1 MVVSARSE
9 RGSSAPLEAAP
20 RAVIAPFGPTPPP
33 SSYVTFLEC
42 ARCGARLD
50 HTREAHLCTD
60 CGGPLLA
67 RYDLELIE
75 QSVPRSVLDGRERSL
90 WRYRELLPLEEPG
103 NAVSLGEGNTPLYE
117 LPALGSKLGLPRLM
131 VKDEGL
137 LPTGTFKARGA
148 ALGVSRAKELG
159 AGTLVLPTAGNA
171 GSAWAAYGARAGIGV
186 VVVMPEGT
194 PEVIQRETAAYGART
209 YLVQGSIADAGAVVK
224 RAVAEYG
231 WYDASTLKEPYRIEG
246 KKTMGF
252 ELAEQLGWR
261 LPDVIVYPTGG
272 GVGMIGMWKAFEE
285 LRAVGWLPASERRPR
300 FVAVQASGCAPIV
313 KAFHEERDE
322 SEPWPDPRTVA
333 AGLRVPKALGDFLV
347 LRIVRESRGA
357 AIDVPDERTLEMMRV
372 IGASEGLLACPE
384 GAAAFE
390 GAYRLR
396 QAGAIRE
403 DEEVV
408 VFNTGAGMKYF
419 EHLPGAR
426 PMRLAKDEIMPRI
439 EPQHEDLEG
448 GYRPLVIDQDRLR
461 VAPDAEAEASRHG
474 REPLP
479 LPS

>member
-1 MVVSARSE
+1 MIGPFSP
-9 RGSSAPLEAAP
+9 APPL
-20 RAVIAPFGPTPPP
+20 T
-33 SSYVTFLEC
+33 SNLTYLEC

-50 HTREAHLCTD
+50 HTKEAHLCTG

-67 RYDLELIE
+67 RYDLERIKAGA
-75 QSVPRSVLDGRERSL
+75 PRSALGGRQHSL
-90 WRYRELLPLEEPG
+90 WRYRELLPLDESA

-117 LPALGSKLGLPRLM
+117 LPVLGSKLGLHRLM

-148 ALGVSRAKELG
+148 ALGVSRARELG
-159 AGTLVLPTAGNA
+159 AETLVLPTAGNA
-171 GSAWAAYGARAGIGV
+171 GSAWAAYGARGGLGV

-194 PEVIQRETAAYGART
+194 PEVIQRECAAYGART
-209 YLVQGSIADAGAVVK
+209 YLVEGSIADAGSVVK

-252 ELAEQLGWR
+252 ELAEQLGWH
-261 LPDVIVYPTGG
+261 LPDVIIYPTGG

-285 LRAVGWLPASERRPR
+285 LRAIGWLPENGKRPR

-313 KAFHEERDE
+313 KAFHEEKDE

-347 LRIVRESRGA
+347 LRIIRESKGA
-357 AIDVPDERTLEMMRV
+357 AIDVSDDRILEMMRV
-372 IGASEGLLACPE
+372 VGVTEGLLACPE

-390 GAYRLR
+390 AAYQLR
-396 QAGAIRE
+396 QAGVIRE
-403 DEEVV
+403 QEDVV

-419 EHLPGAR
+419 QELPGSAPR
-426 PMRLAKDEIMPRI
+426 RLAKGEIMPRT
-439 EPQHEDLEG
+439 EPQQG
-448 GYRPLVIDQDRLR
+448 
-461 VAPDAEAEASRHG
+461 
-474 REPLP
+474 
-479 LPS
+479 